1 VFSSL
6 RSNLMPSLVIGQSSP
21 FNLRSPGSIIA
32 DNARVSPWTN
42 RVADRSER
50 ERKETSRLLE
60 DVIAR
65 SRTWP
70 DILAIP
76 IRDVIRGAGCWLH
89 ERGKDHL
96 GVSMTLRGTF
106 GSSLREIRSN
116 QRSRTRRSRET
127 CTGCELLIGNAWNL
141 RITFG
146 ERRANAVH
154 LLDDGFDTSPDKG
167 VASPSRRR

>member
-6 RSNLMPSLVIGQSSP
+6 RSNLIPSLVIGQSSP

-50 ERKETSRLLE
+50 ERKETRRLLE

-89 ERGKDHL
+89 ERGKDHIDDVARDFRIIVARDSL
-96 GVSMTLRGTF
+96 ESTFEDAPIAGNMHRLRAVDPKRVE
-106 GSSLREIRSN
+106 SAN
-116 QRSRTRRSRET
+116 YVRRKERK
-127 CTGCELLIGNAWNL
+127 
-141 RITFG
+141 
-146 ERRANAVH
+146 RRA
-154 LLDDGFDTSPDKG
+154 S
-167 VASPSRRR
+167 SR